1 MGLAWSP
8 RAGVTTGALEAME
21 RVDAPASLRELAA
34 AAARDTQARDVLL
47 ARVRD
52 MALKYARVRLGRFGA
67 EDTAQDVAQ
76 EVCMAVM
83 TALPTYEERGL
94 PFEAFV
100 YTITAR
106 KLADAQRAAMRRP
119 VPVCDVPDEIDDA
132 LGPESTAVMRDE
144 AATALSLMQQ
154 LPVQQREILTLRVAV
169 GLSTEET
176 AAALGMSP
184 GAHRVAQHRALN
196 KLRALFAGSS
206 HGGVGMSGLTPMDDL
221 IADDLLLD
229 RLARRHDACRRRAC
243 RQGRSSPWPRT
254 PTDR

>member
-1 MGLAWSP
+1 MGLAWSS
-8 RAGVTTGALEAME
+8 RAGVTAGALGAME

-100 YTITAR
+100 YTITGR
-106 KLADAQRAAMRRP
+106 KLADAQRAAMRGP
-119 VPVCDVPDEIDDA
+119 APVCDIPDGVDDSP
-132 LGPESTAVMRDE
+132 GPESTAVMRDE
-144 AATALSLMQQ
+144 AATALALMQQ
-154 LPVQQREILTLRVAV
+154 LPAQQREILTLRVAV

-176 AAALGMSP
+176 GAALGMSP
-184 GAHRVAQHRALN
+184 GAIRVAQHRALG
-196 KLRALFAGSS
+196 KLRVLMAESS
-206 HGGVGMSGLTPMDDL
+206 RGGV
-221 IADDLLLD
+221 A
-229 RLARRHDACRRRAC
+229 
-243 RQGRSSPWPRT
+243 
-254 PTDR
+254 

>member
-1 MGLAWSP
+1 MGPVWYAS
-8 RAGVTTGALEAME
+8 AAVTGGPLGAME
-21 RVDAPASLRELAA
+21 RVDTPASLRELAA
-34 AAARDTQARDVLL
+34 AAGSDHRSRDALL

-52 MALKYARVRLGRFGA
+52 MSLRYARVRLGRFGA

-106 KLADAQRAAMRRP
+106 KLADAQRSAMRGP
-119 VPVCDVPDEIDDA
+119 APTADIPDGIDEA
-132 LGPESTAVMRDE
+132 PGPESTAVMRDE
-144 AATALSLMQQ
+144 AATALTLMQQ

-176 AAALGMSP
+176 AAALGMTT
-184 GAHRVAQHRALN
+184 GAVRVAQHRALG
-196 KLRALFAGSS
+196 KLRTLMADASR
-206 HGGVGMSGLTPMDDL
+206 GG
-221 IADDLLLD
+221 A
-229 RLARRHDACRRRAC
+229 A
-243 RQGRSSPWPRT
+243 
-254 PTDR
+254 